1 MNRSRGTDADT
12 FEGLRFYRGPLE
24 RKRVNGHAYVYGFA
38 YIKWVELV
46 IVMPTLGNMIT
57 G

>member
-1 MNRSRGTDADT
+1 MNRSRGTDAGT
-12 FEGLRFYRGPLE
+12 FEGTGFYRGPLE

-46 IVMPTLGNMIT
+46 IIMPTLGNMIT